1 MQDPFAH
8 GAELVR
14 ATDRDR
20 FIASLFAPA
29 EHRGAIYAL
38 YAFNSEVA
46 RVREMARE
54 ALPGEIRLQWWSDV
68 INRGRD
74 EEARANPVA
83 AALLTTIERYRL
95 SSAKLVDLI
104 EARRFDLYDDPIATV
119 ADLETYASK
128 TSSALFALA
137 AQILAGAN
145 AEAVTAPAG
154 IAFAIAG
161 LLRAFPLHAARG
173 QLYVPMELLD
183 RHQVRPHDIFA
194 GRSSAGLQAAFAE
207 LRDLGRRHLDAA
219 HQRDG
224 GAAASRGAGLAS
236 GGAGAACAHAAGG
249 WRSVLARR
257 NRALAAAMADLARG
271 AKSGADR
278 GIIDI
283 HSAAC
288 GTAVP
293 IQASRSASARA
304 HSACFLAPRAVP
316 PPSGGNKPKLM
327 FIG

>member
-38 YAFNSEVA
+38 YAFNSEVS
-46 RVREMARE
+46 RVRETARE

-68 INRGRD
+68 INRDRD

-145 AEAVTAPAG
+145 VEAVTTPAG

-207 LRDLGRRHLDAA
+207 LNDLGRRHLDAA
-219 HQRDG
+219 HQQM
-224 GAAASRGAGLAS
+224 AALPP
-236 GGAGAACAHAAGG
+236 
-249 WRSVLARR
+249 L
-257 NRALAAAMADLARG
+257 
-271 AKSGADR
+271 
-278 GIIDI
+278 
-283 HSAAC
+283 
-288 GTAVP
+288 AVP
-293 IQASRSASARA
+293 ALLPVALVRPALMRLEGGDPFSPAEIAPWRRQWLIWRAARNPA
-304 HSACFLAPRAVP
+304 RIA
-316 PPSGGNKPKLM
+316 G
-327 FIG
+327 

>member
-29 EHRGAIYAL
+29 EHRGAICAL
-38 YAFNSEVA
+38 YAFNSEVS
-46 RVREMARE
+46 RVRETARE

-119 ADLETYASK
+119 ADLETYARK
-128 TSSALFALA
+128 TSSALLALA
-137 AQILAGAN
+137 AQILAGTN
-145 AEAVTAPAG
+145 VEAVATPAG

-161 LLRAFPLHAARG
+161 LLRAFPRHAARG

-183 RHQVRPHDIFA
+183 RHQVHPHDIFA

-207 LRDLGRRHLDAA
+207 LRDLGRRHLDVA
-219 HQRDG
+219 HQRMAALPPLAMPALLPVALVRPALMWLEG
-224 GAAASRGAGLAS
+224 GDPFSPAEIAPWRRQWLIWRAARHPARIAG
-236 GGAGAACAHAAGG
+236 
-249 WRSVLARR
+249 
-257 NRALAAAMADLARG
+257 
-271 AKSGADR
+271 
-278 GIIDI
+278 
-283 HSAAC
+283 
-288 GTAVP
+288 
-293 IQASRSASARA
+293 
-304 HSACFLAPRAVP
+304 
-316 PPSGGNKPKLM
+316 
-327 FIG
+327 

>member
-68 INRGRD
+68 INRDRD

-145 AEAVTAPAG
+145 VEAVTTPAG

-219 HQRDG
+219 HQRM
-224 GAAASRGAGLAS
+224 AALPP
-236 GGAGAACAHAAGG
+236 
-249 WRSVLARR
+249 L
-257 NRALAAAMADLARG
+257 
-271 AKSGADR
+271 
-278 GIIDI
+278 
-283 HSAAC
+283 
-288 GTAVP
+288 AVP
-293 IQASRSASARA
+293 ALLPVALVRPALMRLEGGDPFSPAEIAPWRRQWLIWRAARNPA
-304 HSACFLAPRAVP
+304 RIA
-316 PPSGGNKPKLM
+316 G
-327 FIG
+327 